1 MIIDSVIVNTL
12 RRTALPALC
21 LMLAA
26 CKVGPDYHK
35 PETALPKAW
44 LSAPDNTNSTGA
56 AQHELAWWQGLH
68 DPVLN
73 QLMVQAAAGNWNVRI
88 ANARITEARSL
99 HNSAIAALFPTGDMM
114 ASATRQAN
122 QIGFPNG
129 APSSLKSA
137 VKQPFNIFK
146 TGFDA
151 SWELD
156 LFGGHRREAESTKD
170 EWEASIISR
179 EDSLISVLAEVAR
192 SYIDIRQ
199 YQAQLQIAKD
209 ILAADQAI
217 CAITEQ
223 RLALGDTAGLDV
235 AKVQAQQEH
244 DRTQLPYYQNQLAQ
258 AEFSLDVLLGK
269 PPGEAHKRVSAT
281 AAIPTA
287 DQKLVLD
294 APAAVIAQRPD
305 IRNAERKLA
314 AATAQQGVALAKFF
328 PDISLTGFIGLFNT
342 NAGSFLSAG
351 SKSWGMG
358 GNILWPILSYGSLS
372 ANLHGAD
379 AKQQEALAV
388 YQQTIIAALSDVER
402 SFSAYTQ
409 QTQYQQ
415 ILATATASDL
425 SVYQIALGRHQAGL
439 ASFLEVLDAQR
450 RLYAAQNQL
459 ALAKAQTAQDLVAVY
474 KSLGGGWE
482 LLR

>member
-12 RRTALPALC
+12 RRTALALC

-151 SWELD
+151 S
-156 LFGGHRREAESTKD
+156 
-170 EWEASIISR
+170 
-179 EDSLISVLAEVAR
+179 
-192 SYIDIRQ
+192 
-199 YQAQLQIAKD
+199 
-209 ILAADQAI
+209 
-217 CAITEQ
+217 
-223 RLALGDTAGLDV
+223 
-235 AKVQAQQEH
+235 
-244 DRTQLPYYQNQLAQ
+244 
-258 AEFSLDVLLGK
+258 
-269 PPGEAHKRVSAT
+269 
-281 AAIPTA
+281 
-287 DQKLVLD
+287 
-294 APAAVIAQRPD
+294 
-305 IRNAERKLA
+305 
-314 AATAQQGVALAKFF
+314 
-328 PDISLTGFIGLFNT
+328 
-342 NAGSFLSAG
+342 
-351 SKSWGMG
+351 
-358 GNILWPILSYGSLS
+358 
-372 ANLHGAD
+372 
-379 AKQQEALAV
+379 
-388 YQQTIIAALSDVER
+388 
-402 SFSAYTQ
+402 
-409 QTQYQQ
+409 
-415 ILATATASDL
+415 
-425 SVYQIALGRHQAGL
+425 
-439 ASFLEVLDAQR
+439 
-450 RLYAAQNQL
+450 
-459 ALAKAQTAQDLVAVY
+459 
-474 KSLGGGWE
+474 
-482 LLR
+482 